1 MNKINLHTV
10 LLLLF
15 SFICVLGLMG
25 CQLGHPINSSETPS
39 TKHITLP
46 SDAVKRVEQYFQ
58 SKLNARYME
67 KNAEPVTYPS
77 WEGFPLIHCKYSVKD
92 KDGTVKPAEV
102 ILLDASPHQL
112 ARWVVYTCMEV
123 KGSAAQEYTNKLSK
137 HIIGQSG
144 AQFPVAGMV
153 YEDMEGDG
161 VYKLYCFRDGVT
173 VGIKGIPNADAKV
186 LSPDEIHQTLYGEI
200 AWTGKYA
207 RIQSTTR
214 EQYTA
219 FGGKVDVGT
228 SESGKRKL
236 SWLTVSRQLYQSAWN
251 HDRNELMI
259 AWAKQNL

>member
-1 MNKINLHTV
+1 MK
-10 LLLLF
+10 
-15 SFICVLGLMG
+15 
-25 CQLGHPINSSETPS
+25 QD
-39 TKHITLP
+39 TLP
-46 SDAVKRVEQYFQ
+46 ADAVTRVEQYFQ
-58 SKLNARYME
+58 SKLNSRYME
-67 KNAEPVTYPS
+67 QNPEPVTYHG
-77 WEGFPLIHCKYSVKD
+77 WEGFPLIKCKYSVKD

-102 ILLDASPHQL
+102 IMLNASPRQL

-123 KGSAAQEYTNKLSK
+123 KGSANPEYTDKLSK
-137 HIIGQSG
+137 HIIMQSG

-161 VYKLYCFRDGVT
+161 VEKLYCFRDGVT
-173 VGIKGIPNADAKV
+173 VVIQGIPNAGGKV
-186 LSPDEIHQTLYGEI
+186 LSPEEIHQTLYGEI
-200 AWTGKYA
+200 VWSGKYA

-219 FGGKVDVGT
+219 SGGKGDVGS

-236 SWLTVSRQLYQSAWN
+236 SWLTLNRELYQAAWN